1 MTEWK
6 KIGKT
11 HSLKTRDNTYGEPVP
26 CGRTEC
32 DGHPIALFQLKG
44 RIYALDDICSHEYAR
59 LSEGEVW
66 GEDVYCPKH
75 GSRFNIKTGGVAGL
89 PAAKDVKSYTVKVE
103 NDNIYIQWRN

>member
-6 KIGKT
+6 KVGETQI
-11 HSLKTRDNTYGEPVP
+11 LNTRNDTYGELIP
-26 CGRTEC
+26 CARVDY

-44 RIYALDDICSHEYAR
+44 QIFALDDTCSHEYSR

-75 GSRFNIKTGGVAGL
+75 GSRFNIKTGEAAGL
-89 PAAKDVKSYTVKVE
+89 PAVKGVSSYPVRIE
-103 NDNIYIQWRN
+103 DDDIYIQWTE